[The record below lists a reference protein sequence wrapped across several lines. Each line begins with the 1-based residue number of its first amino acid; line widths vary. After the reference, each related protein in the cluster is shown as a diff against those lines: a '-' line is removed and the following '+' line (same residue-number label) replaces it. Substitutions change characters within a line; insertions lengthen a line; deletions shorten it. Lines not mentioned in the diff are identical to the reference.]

1 MKLSTRFVVVR
12 LVVVLVAISGLSG
25 LTGFAQTP
33 ATGRVMRE
41 KLGHSQKILEAI
53 LTSNFALLERE
64 STALAKATDAP
75 AWKVLK
81 GPEYM
86 KQSDAFL
93 QALRE
98 LTDAAKAR
106 DLDTAAQRY
115 NALTTTCFGCHRSMK
130 DRRLAV
136 RP

>member
-1 MKLSTRFVVVR
+1 MKTSIQVVVA
-12 LVVVLVAISGLSG
+12 LLLVAIAGSAGI
-25 LTGFAQTP
+25 AQTP

-53 LTSNFALLERE
+53 LTSNFALLDRE
-64 STALAKATDAP
+64 SAALAKATESP
-75 AWKVLK
+75 AWTVLK
-81 GPEYM
+81 SPEYM

-98 LTDAAKAR
+98 LTAAVKER
-106 DLDTAAQRY
+106 DLDAAAQRY

-130 DRRLAV
+130 DRRLAY
-136 RP
+136 R

>member
-1 MKLSTRFVVVR
+1 MKLSTRFVEVR
-12 LVVVLVAISGLSG
+12 LVVILVGMSG
-25 LTGFAQTP
+25 LTGLAQTP

-64 STALAKATDAP
+64 SAALAKATDSP
-75 AWKVLK
+75 AWTVLK

-93 QALRE
+93 KALRE
-98 LTDAAKAR
+98 LSDAAR
-106 DLDTAAQRY
+106 GHDLDAAAQRY

-130 DRRLAV
+130 DRRLASTK
-136 RP
+136 

>member
-1 MKLSTRFVVVR
+1 MKTSIQVVVA
-12 LVVVLVAISGLSG
+12 LLLVAIAGSAGI
-25 LTGFAQTP
+25 AQTP

-53 LTSNFALLERE
+53 LTSNFAMLDRE
-64 STALAKATDAP
+64 SAALAKATESP
-75 AWKVLK
+75 AWTVLK
-81 GPEYM
+81 SPEYM

-98 LTDAAKAR
+98 LTAAAKER
-106 DLDTAAQRY
+106 DLDAAAQRY

>member
-1 MKLSTRFVVVR
+1 MVAMSGSLS
-12 LVVVLVAISGLSG
+12 
-25 LTGFAQTP
+25 AQTP

-64 STALAKATDAP
+64 SAALAKATDLP
-75 AWKVLK
+75 AWNVLR

-98 LTDAAKAR
+98 LTAAAKER
-106 DLDTAAQRY
+106 DLDAAAQRY